1 MCYFK
6 SYLVILLFFISCNF
20 ASTQTLVCIEVS
32 QIPNDTPKDAKI
44 YVVGDFNTWNPKD
57 EKYQLK
63 KDSIGYWRV
72 CFITDTPTL
81 GFKFTLGSW
90 ESVENNAK
98 GQDISNRILDTSKQK
113 TYQANIQSWNKADYS
128 PQKSTASPQVKV
140 LEDSIYM
147 TQLKRYRTIRI
158 YLPPDYTEN
167 KRRYPVLYMHDG
179 QNLFDIATAYNQE
192 WSVDEILDTAFI
204 QNDKNAF
211 IIIGIDNGER
221 ERINEYSPWINP
233 EYGGGQGKA
242 YVHFL
247 VKELKPFIDKKFR
260 TQPQAKYTAIMGSS
274 MGGLISFYA
283 GMEYP
288 QVFGKVGI
296 FSPSFWF
303 SDEII
308 SFIKQK
314 NLKKSKS
321 LEWYF
326 LVGERESEGMVG
338 DCKKIYQTLLKGGI
352 PQKKLKMV
360 TKKDGKHQEWFW
372 YREFKPALEW
382 LGFLTENK

>member
-1 MCYFK
+1 MCYLK

-44 YVVGDFNTWNPKD
+44 YVAGDFNTWNPKD

-63 KDSIGYWRV
+63 KDSTGYWRV

-158 YLPPDYTEN
+158 YLPPDYTET

-308 SFIKQK
+308 SFIEQK

>member
-1 MCYFK
+1 
-6 SYLVILLFFISCNF
+6 
-20 ASTQTLVCIEVS
+20 
-32 QIPNDTPKDAKI
+32 
-44 YVVGDFNTWNPKD
+44 
-57 EKYQLK
+57 
-63 KDSIGYWRV
+63 
-72 CFITDTPTL
+72 
-81 GFKFTLGSW
+81 
-90 ESVENNAK
+90 
-98 GQDISNRILDTSKQK
+98 
-113 TYQANIQSWNKADYS
+113 
-128 PQKSTASPQVKV
+128 
-140 LEDSIYM
+140 
-147 TQLKRYRTIRI
+147 
-158 YLPPDYTEN
+158 
-167 KRRYPVLYMHDG
+167 MHDG

>member
-1 MCYFK
+1 MCYLK

-44 YVVGDFNTWNPKD
+44 YVAGDFNTWNPKD

-63 KDSIGYWRV
+63 KDSTGYWRV
-72 CFITDTPTL
+72 CFMTDTPTL

-90 ESVENNAK
+90 ESVENNGK

-128 PQKSTASPQVKV
+128 PQKSTASPQVQV

-158 YLPPDYTEN
+158 YLPPDYTET

-382 LGFLTENK
+382 LGFLTEK

>member
-1 MCYFK
+1 MCYLK

-288 QVFGKVGI
+288 QVFGKVGV

>member
-1 MCYFK
+1 MCYLK

-44 YVVGDFNTWNPKD
+44 YVAGDFNTWNPKD

-63 KDSIGYWRV
+63 KDSTGYWRV

-90 ESVENNAK
+90 ESVENNGK

-158 YLPPDYTEN
+158 YLPPDYTET